1 MILTALDE
9 EQITRVAPGV
19 KPKSRR
25 ISNRHPGSACGDVE
39 NQEEFPAT
47 KVHGSWGLGH
57 MRQ

>member
-39 NQEEFPAT
+39 NQEEFPQQRYMDPGAGPH
-47 KVHGSWGLGH
+47 V
-57 MRQ
+57 RQ